1 MLKYHADLDINQ
13 HNSIS
18 GLPTYLPTYLQLH
31 DTSLGRE
38 YVHIVP
44 YGTYYVECC
53 IYDVLSSHLYR
64 LTSDTG
70 FGDYSWYS
78 SQ

>member
-18 GLPTYLPTYLQLH
+18 GVCTYLPTYNYD
-31 DTSLGRE
+31 DTRE
-38 YVHIVP
+38 YIRIV
-44 YGTYYVECC
+44 
-53 IYDVLSSHLYR
+53 YR
-64 LTSDTG
+64 GMVFTVFAPLPAYFSDTG

-78 SQ
+78 RQ

>member
-18 GLPTYLPTYLQLH
+18 GVCTYLPTYNYN
-31 DTSLGRE
+31 DTRE
-38 YVHIVP
+38 Y
-44 YGTYYVECC
+44 
-53 IYDVLSSHLYR
+53 YDVSTVFAPLPAYF
-64 LTSDTG
+64 SDTG

-78 SQ
+78 SK